1 MNKDDVEEGNPHEG
15 QHPEPFVQGLADPDE
30 IHEVDPDFEET
41 KLSGDEGAY
50 QSQGEHDEEY
60 KG

>member
-1 MNKDDVEEGNPHEG
+1 MNKDDAEEGILHEG
-15 QHPEPFVQGLADPDE
+15 QHPEPLVQDLANPEE

-50 QSQGEHDEEY
+50 QSEGEHDEE
-60 KG
+60 